1 MKWPFGNNSRCFIC
15 IYCRKKERIRNL
27 AIILRNTNCFIACL
41 RHREMNCTIS
51 FKVYQNIIAGF
62 AFVLF

>member
-27 AIILRNTNCFIACL
+27 AIILEGCIG
-41 RHREMNCTIS
+41 
-51 FKVYQNIIAGF
+51 IIAHLGKYS
-62 AFVLF
+62 AVWQ